1 MITITELLSE
11 RLNLALKNIGK
22 ADLLSNFQGSV
33 TSAADTRFGD
43 YQTNAAMV
51 LAKKLG
57 MPPRELAAEIIDQ
70 IDVDDISETPE
81 IAGPGF
87 INFKIQNSTIL
98 SRLDDILSSDRLGI
112 EETTTPEKILIDYSS
127 PNIAKPMHIGHIRST
142 IIGDCLRRVA
152 NFLGHD
158 VIADNHIGDWGT
170 PIGQVIY
177 GWKNNLNE
185 SAFNEDPIKELLR
198 LYQLVKEGFESDPK
212 INAACLEETVKL
224 QSGNEES
231 ISLWNQFKEITLSE
245 ANKIYSRL
253 DIEFNVTLGES
264 FYHNQL
270 APLVEDLLAKGIAE
284 ISDGAVCIFSNN
296 ELEAKDDPLL
306 VSRDGEWIPV
316 PCMVRKKD
324 GGFNYATTDI
334 ATIDYRVN
342 ELNSDKIL
350 YVVDDRQ
357 SLHFRQLFEV
367 SRQREIKTQLHHV
380 SFGKILGED
389 RKPFKTREGSVPDLS
404 SVLEEAVQRAKSVV
418 DDKSNGLSEKEKEDV
433 AERIGIG
440 AIKYFELSQSRVSD
454 YIFSWDKMLALQG
467 NTAPYMINAY
477 VRTRSIFRK
486 IGDNADISLH
496 DLALSNDSERSIAIK
511 LCQYSEVVPE
521 VMTDYRPNLLATY
534 LYELAQTFHSFYEQ
548 CPVLNSEEQTRNTR
562 LALCEAT
569 SKVLKH
575 GLELLGI
582 YPPDKM

>member
-11 RLNLALKNIGK
+11 RLNLALNNIGK

-57 MPPRELAAEIIDQ
+57 MPPRELAAEIINQ

-87 INFKIQNSTIL
+87 INFKIKNSTIL

-404 SVLEEAVQRAKSVV
+404 SVLKEAVQRAKSVI

-486 IGDNADISLH
+486 IGDDTNISLN

>member
-112 EETTTPEKILIDYSS
+112 EETTTPEKILIDFSS

-224 QSGNEES
+224 QSGDEES

-253 DIEFNVTLGES
+253 DIDFNVTLGES

-306 VSRDGEWIPV
+306 VRRDGEWIPV

-342 ELNSDKIL
+342 ELKSDKIL
-350 YVVDDRQ
+350 YIVDDRQ

-486 IGDNADISLH
+486 IGDDANISLS

-548 CPVLNSEEQTRNTR
+548 CPVLNSKEQTRNTR

>member
-11 RLNLALKNIGK
+11 RLNLALKNIEK

-51 LAKKLG
+51 LAKKIG
-57 MPPRELAAEIIDQ
+57 MPPRELAAEIINQ

-87 INFKIQNSTIL
+87 INFKIKNSTIL

-224 QSGNEES
+224 QSGDEES

-253 DIEFNVTLGES
+253 DIEFDVTLGES

-486 IGDNADISLH
+486 IGDDANISLS

-548 CPVLNSEEQTRNTR
+548 CPVLNSKEQTRNTR

>member
-112 EETTTPEKILIDYSS
+112 EETTTPEKILIDFSS

-224 QSGNEES
+224 QSGDDES
-231 ISLWNQFKEITLSE
+231 MSLWNQFKEITLSE
-245 ANKIYSRL
+245 ANKIYSKL
-253 DIEFNVTLGES
+253 DIDFNVTLGES

-342 ELNSDKIL
+342 ELKSDKIL

-486 IGDNADISLH
+486 IGDDANISLS

-548 CPVLNSEEQTRNTR
+548 CPVLNSKEQTRNTR

>member
-57 MPPRELAAEIIDQ
+57 MPPRELAAEIINQ

-112 EETTTPEKILIDYSS
+112 EESTTPEKILIDFSS

-224 QSGNEES
+224 QSGDEES
-231 ISLWNQFKEITLSE
+231 MSLWNQFKEITLSE

-486 IGDNADISLH
+486 IGDDANISLH

>member
-11 RLNLALKNIGK
+11 RLNLALNNIGK

-57 MPPRELAAEIIDQ
+57 MPPRELAAEIINQ

-87 INFKIQNSTIL
+87 INFKIKNSTIL

-112 EETTTPEKILIDYSS
+112 QETTTPEKILIDYSS

-404 SVLEEAVQRAKSVV
+404 SVLEEAVQRAKSVI

-486 IGDNADISLH
+486 IGDDTNISLN

-569 SKVLKH
+569 SKILKH

>member
-11 RLNLALKNIGK
+11 RLNLALNNIGK

-57 MPPRELAAEIIDQ
+57 MPPRELAAEIINQ

-306 VSRDGEWIPV
+306 VSRDGEWIPA

-404 SVLEEAVQRAKSVV
+404 SVLEEAVQRAKSVI

-486 IGDNADISLH
+486 IGDDANISLN

>member
-11 RLNLALKNIGK
+11 RLNLALNNIGK

-57 MPPRELAAEIIDQ
+57 MPPRELAAEIINQ

-112 EETTTPEKILIDYSS
+112 EETTTPEKILIDFSS

-224 QSGNEES
+224 QSGDDES

-253 DIEFNVTLGES
+253 DIEFDVTLGES

-486 IGDNADISLH
+486 IGDDANISLS
-496 DLALSNDSERSIAIK
+496 DLALSNESERSIAIK

-548 CPVLNSEEQTRNTR
+548 CPVLNSKEQTRNTR

>member
-11 RLNLALKNIGK
+11 RLNLALKNIEK

-51 LAKKLG
+51 LAKKIG
-57 MPPRELAAEIIDQ
+57 MPPRELAAEIINQ

-112 EETTTPEKILIDYSS
+112 EETTTPEKILIDFSS

-224 QSGNEES
+224 QSGDEES

-253 DIEFNVTLGES
+253 DIDFNVTLGES

-306 VSRDGEWIPV
+306 VRRDGEWIPV

-342 ELNSDKIL
+342 ELKSDKIL

-486 IGDNADISLH
+486 IGDDANISLS

-548 CPVLNSEEQTRNTR
+548 CPVLNSKEQTRNTR

>member
-11 RLNLALKNIGK
+11 RLNLALKNIEK

-51 LAKKLG
+51 LAKKIG
-57 MPPRELAAEIIDQ
+57 MPPRELAAEIINQ

-87 INFKIQNSTIL
+87 INFKIQDSTIH

-112 EETTTPEKILIDYSS
+112 EESTTPEKILIDFSS

-224 QSGNEES
+224 QSGDEES

-253 DIEFNVTLGES
+253 DIDFNVTLGES

-306 VSRDGEWIPV
+306 VRRDGEWIPV

-350 YVVDDRQ
+350 YIVDDRQ

-389 RKPFKTREGSVPDLS
+389 RKPFKTREGSVPNLS

-433 AERIGIG
+433 AEKIGIG

-548 CPVLNSEEQTRNTR
+548 CPVLNSKEQTRNTR

>member
-57 MPPRELAAEIIDQ
+57 MPPRELAAEIINQ

-87 INFKIQNSTIL
+87 INFKIKNSTIL

>member
-11 RLNLALKNIGK
+11 RLNLALKNIEK

-51 LAKKLG
+51 LAKKIG
-57 MPPRELAAEIIDQ
+57 MPPRELAAEIINQ

-87 INFKIQNSTIL
+87 INFKIQDSTIH

-112 EETTTPEKILIDYSS
+112 EESTTPEKILIDFSS

-185 SAFNEDPIKELLR
+185 SAFNQDPIKELLR

-224 QSGNEES
+224 QSGDEES

-253 DIEFNVTLGES
+253 DIDFNVTLGES

-433 AERIGIG
+433 AEKIGIG

-486 IGDNADISLH
+486 IGDDANISLS
-496 DLALSNDSERSIAIK
+496 DIALSNESERSIAIK

>member
-11 RLNLALKNIGK
+11 RLNLALKNIEK

-51 LAKKLG
+51 LAKKIG
-57 MPPRELAAEIIDQ
+57 MPPRELAAEIINQ

-112 EETTTPEKILIDYSS
+112 EETTTPEKILIDFSS

-224 QSGNEES
+224 QSGDDES
-231 ISLWNQFKEITLSE
+231 MSLWNQFKEITLSE

-253 DIEFNVTLGES
+253 DIEFDVTLGES

-486 IGDNADISLH
+486 IGDNANISLH

-548 CPVLNSEEQTRNTR
+548 CPVLNSKEQTRNTR

>member
-1 MITITELLSE
+1 M
-11 RLNLALKNIGK
+11 
-22 ADLLSNFQGSV
+22 LSNFQGSV

-57 MPPRELAAEIIDQ
+57 MPPRELAAEIINQ

-87 INFKIQNSTIL
+87 INFKIQSSTIL

-264 FYHNQL
+264 F
-270 APLVEDLLAKGIAE
+270 IT
-284 ISDGAVCIFSNN
+284 IS
-296 ELEAKDDPLL
+296 
-306 VSRDGEWIPV
+306 
-316 PCMVRKKD
+316 
-324 GGFNYATTDI
+324 
-334 ATIDYRVN
+334 
-342 ELNSDKIL
+342 
-350 YVVDDRQ
+350 
-357 SLHFRQLFEV
+357 
-367 SRQREIKTQLHHV
+367 
-380 SFGKILGED
+380 
-389 RKPFKTREGSVPDLS
+389 
-404 SVLEEAVQRAKSVV
+404 
-418 DDKSNGLSEKEKEDV
+418 
-433 AERIGIG
+433 
-440 AIKYFELSQSRVSD
+440 
-454 YIFSWDKMLALQG
+454 
-467 NTAPYMINAY
+467 
-477 VRTRSIFRK
+477 
-486 IGDNADISLH
+486 
-496 DLALSNDSERSIAIK
+496 
-511 LCQYSEVVPE
+511 
-521 VMTDYRPNLLATY
+521 
-534 LYELAQTFHSFYEQ
+534 
-548 CPVLNSEEQTRNTR
+548 
-562 LALCEAT
+562 
-569 SKVLKH
+569 
-575 GLELLGI
+575 
-582 YPPDKM
+582 

>member
-112 EETTTPEKILIDYSS
+112 EETTTPEKILIDFSS

-224 QSGNEES
+224 QSGDDES
-231 ISLWNQFKEITLSE
+231 MSLWNQFKEITLSE

-253 DIEFNVTLGES
+253 DIDFNVTLGES

>member
-112 EETTTPEKILIDYSS
+112 EETTTPEKILIDFSS

-224 QSGNEES
+224 QSGDDES
-231 ISLWNQFKEITLSE
+231 MSLWNQFKEITLSE

-253 DIEFNVTLGES
+253 DIEFDVTLGES

-342 ELNSDKIL
+342 ELKSDKIL

>member
-11 RLNLALKNIGK
+11 RLNLALNNIGK

-57 MPPRELAAEIIDQ
+57 MPPRELAAEIINQ

-404 SVLEEAVQRAKSVV
+404 SVLEEAVQRAKSVI

-486 IGDNADISLH
+486 IGDDANISLN

-548 CPVLNSEEQTRNTR
+548 CPVLNSEKQTRNTR

>member
-57 MPPRELAAEIIDQ
+57 MPPRELAAEIINQ

-224 QSGNEES
+224 QSGDDES
-231 ISLWNQFKEITLSE
+231 MSLWNQFKEITLSE

-253 DIEFNVTLGES
+253 DIEFDVTLGES

-389 RKPFKTREGSVPDLS
+389 RKPFKTREGSVPNLS

>member
-112 EETTTPEKILIDYSS
+112 EETTTPEKILIDFSS

-224 QSGNEES
+224 QSGDEES

-253 DIEFNVTLGES
+253 DIEFDVTLGES

-486 IGDNADISLH
+486 IGDNANISLH

>member
-11 RLNLALKNIGK
+11 RLNLALNNIGK

-57 MPPRELAAEIIDQ
+57 MPPRELAAEIINQ

-404 SVLEEAVQRAKSVV
+404 SVLEEAVQRAKSVI

-486 IGDNADISLH
+486 IGDDANISLN

-569 SKVLKH
+569 SKVL
-575 GLELLGI
+575 
-582 YPPDKM
+582 

>member
-11 RLNLALKNIGK
+11 RLNLALKNIEK

-51 LAKKLG
+51 LAKKIG
-57 MPPRELAAEIIDQ
+57 MPPRELAAEIINQ

-87 INFKIQNSTIL
+87 INFKIQDSTIH

-112 EETTTPEKILIDYSS
+112 EESTTPEKILIDFSS

-185 SAFNEDPIKELLR
+185 SAFNQDPIKELLR

-224 QSGNEES
+224 QSGDEES

-253 DIEFNVTLGES
+253 DIEFDVTLGES

-306 VSRDGEWIPV
+306 VRRDGEWIPV

-342 ELNSDKIL
+342 ELKSDKIL

-433 AERIGIG
+433 AEKIGIG

-548 CPVLNSEEQTRNTR
+548 CPVLNSKEQTRNTR

>member
-57 MPPRELAAEIIDQ
+57 MPPRELAAEIINQ

-87 INFKIQNSTIL
+87 INFKIKNSTIL

-486 IGDNADISLH
+486 IGDDPNISLNN
-496 DLALSNDSERSIAIK
+496 LALSNDSERSIAIK

>member
-11 RLNLALKNIGK
+11 RLNLALKNIEK

-33 TSAADTRFGD
+33 TSATDTRFGD

-51 LAKKLG
+51 LAKKIG
-57 MPPRELAAEIIDQ
+57 MPPRELAAEIINQ

-87 INFKIQNSTIL
+87 INFKIQNSTIH

-112 EETTTPEKILIDYSS
+112 EESATPEKILIDFSS

-224 QSGNEES
+224 QSGDEES

-253 DIEFNVTLGES
+253 DIDFNVTLGES

-342 ELNSDKIL
+342 ELKSDKIL

-486 IGDNADISLH
+486 IGDDANISLS

-548 CPVLNSEEQTRNTR
+548 CPVLNSKEQTRNTR